1 MKQLTLT
8 QKLVFGGIAI
18 VLISVLSMG
27 IVSTIDTAAQIEAT
41 SKELVQKTAQDI
53 AELVQVSL
61 KQEMNMVK
69 EIAVGNNAVDTATKV
84 TREGIES
91 SAAQIE
97 SLNRRLSNT
106 ESRIG
111 ENYEA
116 IIVMDLNG
124 V

>member
-27 IVSTIDTAAQIEAT
+27 IVSTIDTSAEIEAG
-41 SKELVQKTAQDI
+41 SRSQGQKTAQDI

-69 EIAVGNNAVDTATKV
+69 EIAVGNTTVDTATKV
-84 TREGIES
+84 AKEGKES
-91 SAAQIE
+91 AAAQIE
-97 SLNRRLSNT
+97 SLQRKLANT
-106 ESRIG
+106 QAYIG
-111 ENYEA
+111 EN
-116 IIVMDLNG
+116 
-124 V
+124 